1 MADAGDARR
10 MQAAIDRMRAWGV
23 VVREMSG
30 WQARGLTWARVPI
43 GVLDHHDAS
52 SIKSGE
58 WGSLAYELTGPLA
71 PSNQIQVA
79 RCLDGVPKVAV
90 LAAGRCNHAGFGGWR
105 FPDGAVVPTNDGNSW
120 MYGVEKANNGL
131 GERATDA
138 HDYAT
143 DATFRALLEV
153 CG

>member
-10 MQAAIDRMRAWGV
+10 MQAAIDRLRAWDV

-30 WQARGLTWARVPI
+30 WQARGLTFARVPI
-43 GVLDHHDAS
+43 GVIDHHDAS

-58 WGSLAYELTGPLA
+58 WGSLGYELTGPLA

-90 LAAGRCNHAGFGGWR
+90 LAAGRCNHAGVGSWR
-105 FPDGAVVPTNDGNSW
+105 FPDGVVVPTNDGNSW
-120 MYGVEKANNGL
+120 LYGVEKANDGISEDGN
-131 GERATDA
+131 EAHHYAADA
-138 HDYAT
+138 V
-143 DATFRALLEV
+143 FRALLEV